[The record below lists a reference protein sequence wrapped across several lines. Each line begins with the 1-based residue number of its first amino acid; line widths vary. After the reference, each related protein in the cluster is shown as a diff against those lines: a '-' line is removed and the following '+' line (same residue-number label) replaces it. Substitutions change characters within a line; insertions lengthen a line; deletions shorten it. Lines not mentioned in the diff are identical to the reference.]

1 MRFTR
6 FSALI
11 LTFAA
16 ASSAWA
22 ADIENGKQLH
32 QGCMQC
38 HGTEVYTREN
48 RRVTDLNKLQNQ
60 VQRCALALGK
70 AWGNEDVDD
79 VTAYLNAAYYKF

>member
-1 MRFTR
+1 MQCTR

-11 LTFAA
+11 LACAA
-16 ASSAWA
+16 ASGAWA
-22 ADIENGKQLH
+22 ADIENGRQLH
-32 QGCMQC
+32 QECGQC

-48 RRVTDLNKLQNQ
+48 RRITDLNKLQNQ

-79 VTAYLNAAYYKF
+79 VAAYLNDAYYKF